1 VAADDGA
8 VLPAGENRLNEAEPA
23 QASGQGV
30 EFGLADPPGI
40 GWIGAKKIDRDLFDR
55 GGGERRSAS
64 GASRLDRTGI
74 I

>member
-1 VAADDGA
+1 MAADDGPV
-8 VLPAGENRLNEAEPA
+8 VLAGENRLNEAKLA
-23 QASGQGV
+23 QASGEGV
-30 EFGLADPPGI
+30 KFGLADPPGI
-40 GWIGAKKIDRDLFDR
+40 GRIGAKKIDRDFFDR